1 MGGIIGGGGG
11 AAAAAAQE
19 QLKQSQAE
27 TEKMRQQTEAEKRD
41 LSEQIAS
48 KRLARAR
55 GGARMLLS
63 ESRLNPEE
71 GITSSTTL
79 GA

>member
-1 MGGIIGGGGG
+1 MGGLIGGGDNGAG
-11 AAAAAAQE
+11 AARE
-19 QLKQSQAE
+19 QLAQQQAE
-27 TEKMRQQTEAEKRD
+27 TARLRTQAEAEKRD
-41 LSEQIAS
+41 LGEQLAS

-63 ESRLNPEE
+63 EARTSPEE
-71 GITSSTTL
+71 GLSTQTTL

>member
-1 MGGIIGGGGG
+1 MGSILGGGDGG
-11 AAAAAAQE
+11 AEAARQ
-19 QLKQSQAE
+19 QLAMQQAE
-27 TEKMRQQTEAEKRD
+27 TERLRKQEMETRRD
-41 LSEQIAS
+41 LGEELAS

-63 ESRLNPEE
+63 EARTNPEE
-71 GITSSTTL
+71 GLSAQTTL

>member
-1 MGGIIGGGGG
+1 MGGLIGGGDGG
-11 AAAAAAQE
+11 ADAARQ
-19 QLKQSQAE
+19 QLAMQQAE
-27 TEKMRQQTEAEKRD
+27 TERLRKQEMETRRD
-41 LSEQIAS
+41 LGEELAS

-63 ESRLNPEE
+63 EARTNPEE
-71 GITSSTTL
+71 GLSSQTTL

>member
-1 MGGIIGGGGG
+1 MGGILGGGGDGG
-11 AAAAAAQE
+11 AAAALAE
-19 QLKQSQAE
+19 QQKE
-27 TEKMRQQTEAEKRD
+27 TARLRQQEMETRRD
-41 LSEQIAS
+41 LGEELAS

-63 ESRLNPEE
+63 EARTSPEE
-71 GITSSTTL
+71 GLSSQTTL